1 MDAGRRHHAAR
12 GPSFRFRLACLA
24 LGVGVAAT
32 VALLPTP
39 EGLSPAGQRAIAVT
53 LLATVLWS
61 TEALPLAATA
71 LACVALLPVV
81 GAAPTLAEALVG
93 FAQPVPYFLYSVL
106 ALGLAAGTS
115 GLAERVAR
123 WFLALAR
130 SRPDVL
136 YWQLICSF
144 VALAFV
150 LPSASTRTGVQLPIY
165 HEALLALDAGPGS
178 RLGKAV
184 MQALAQLNRLGSN
197 ALLTGGVTPVTAAAL
212 IGGLGWAEW
221 FVLMALP
228 VYAMLV
234 FGATAVY
241 LTYRPFERPPLP
253 GGRPVPDDGSRPGR
267 GSGPIDT
274 SGPAVSTGPRPG
286 ASRAPGADV
295 RTCAI
300 LLAVSALW
308 LTDAWHGL
316 DPAVPALFGVV
327 LLVTPGIGVV
337 SWSEVERGVGVGL
350 VFVIAASL
358 SLAHTV
364 VATGGAV
371 WLGGW
376 LVAGLRPFAGAPLVL
391 VTLLMLVSLVARALL
406 SSITAF
412 LTVLIPLTAALAQAI
427 GLNPLPCCLL
437 VTLVGDSV
445 VYYAAQSSSSLM
457 PFEYDYLT
465 AGDVLRFGLLMSVVA
480 VAVGLVAL
488 PYWAWLGQPLLAGP
502 AQPTTGN

>member
-1 MDAGRRHHAAR
+1 MDAGPRHPAAR
-12 GPSFRFRLACLA
+12 RRPADFRPACLA
-24 LGVGVAAT
+24 LAVAIAAA
-32 VALLPTP
+32 VALLPAP
-39 EGLSPAGQRAIAVT
+39 AGLSPAGQRAIAVT

-71 LACVALLPVV
+71 LLCVALLPVV
-81 GAAPTLAEALVG
+81 GATPTIADALVG

-106 ALGLAAGTS
+106 VLGLAAGRS

-123 WFLALAR
+123 WFLALAG
-130 SRPDVL
+130 SRPALL

-165 HEALLALDAGPGS
+165 HQALLALDAGPGS

-184 MQALAQLNRLGSN
+184 MQALAQLNRFGSN
-197 ALLTGGVTPVTAAAL
+197 AILTGGVTPVTAAAL

-221 FVLMALP
+221 FVLMAVP
-228 VYAMLV
+228 VYALLAL
-234 FGATAVY
+234 GAIAVY
-241 LTYRPFERPPLP
+241 LAYQPFERPRDPI
-253 GGRPVPDDGSRPGR
+253 RCATSRTAATP
-267 GSGPIDT
+267 T
-274 SGPAVSTGPRPG
+274 SGAAASQGPPASAPWRPG
-286 ASRAPGADV
+286 ADL

-300 LLAVSALW
+300 LLVVSALW

-327 LLVTPGIGVV
+327 LLVMPGLGVL

-350 VFVIAASL
+350 LFVIAASL

-364 VATGGAV
+364 VSTGGAA
-371 WLGGW
+371 WLGAW
-376 LVAGLRPFAGAPLVL
+376 LVAGLQPFAGAPLLL
-391 VTLLMLVSLVARALL
+391 VTLLMIVSLVARALL

-412 LTVLIPLTAALAQAI
+412 LTVLIPLTAALAQEI

-445 VYYAAQSSSSLM
+445 VYFAAQSSSSLM
-457 PFEYDYLT
+457 PFEYGYLT
-465 AGDVLRFGLLMSVVA
+465 AGDMLRLGLLMSVVA
-480 VAVGLVAL
+480 VIVGLIAL
-488 PYWAWLGQPLLAGP
+488 PYWAWLGQPLLVTSP
-502 AQPTTGN
+502 

>member
-1 MDAGRRHHAAR
+1 MLVKDPAVAR
-12 GPSFRFRLACLA
+12 LSCLV
-24 LGVGVAAT
+24 LGIVVAAT

-39 EGLSPAGQRAIAVT
+39 SGLSLAGQRAIAVT
-53 LLATVLWS
+53 LLATMLWS

-81 GAAPTLAEALVG
+81 GAAPTISDALVG

-106 ALGLAAGTS
+106 VMGLAAGRS

-130 SRPDVL
+130 SRPDLL

-165 HEALLALDAGPGS
+165 HEALLTLGAGPGS

-221 FVLMALP
+221 FVLMAVP
-228 VYAMLV
+228 VYVMLAL
-234 FGATAVY
+234 GAVVVY
-241 LTYRPFERPPLP
+241 LTYRPFEHTPSTLP
-253 GGRPVPDDGSRPGR
+253 QRRVAGAGLGTAVA
-267 GSGPIDT
+267 SGVAVSAAAADT
-274 SGPAVSTGPRPG
+274 SGTRGHPG
-286 ASRAPGADV
+286 PGADV
-295 RTCAI
+295 RACAI
-300 LLAVSALW
+300 LLLVSALW

-316 DPAVPALFGVV
+316 DPAVPALFGAV
-327 LLVTPGIGVV
+327 LMVTPVIGVL
-337 SWSEVERGVGVGL
+337 SWAEVERGVGVGL

-364 VATGGAV
+364 VSTGAAA
-371 WLGGW
+371 WLGAW
-376 LVAGLRPFAGAPLVL
+376 LVAGLRPFAGAPLIL
-391 VTLLMLVSLVARALL
+391 VTLLMLISLVARVLL

-412 LTVLIPLTAALAQAI
+412 LTVLIPLVAALAQAT
-427 GLNPLPCCLL
+427 GLDPLPCCLL

-445 VYYAAQSSSSLM
+445 VYFAAQSSSSLM

-465 AGDVLRFGLLMSVVA
+465 AGDVLRLGLLMSVLAGV
-480 VAVGLVAL
+480 VGLISL
-488 PYWAWLGQPLLAGP
+488 SYWAWLGHPLLVAP
-502 AQPTTGN
+502 P

>member
-1 MDAGRRHHAAR
+1 MDAGRRHPAAR
-12 GPSFRFRLACLA
+12 GPSFRSRLACLA
-24 LGVGVAAT
+24 LGVGVAAL

-39 EGLSPAGQRAIAVT
+39 AGLSLAGQRAIAVT

-81 GAAPTLAEALVG
+81 GATPTIGDALVG

-106 ALGLAAGTS
+106 VLGLAAGKS

-165 HEALLALDAGPGS
+165 HEALLVLGAGPGS

-228 VYAMLV
+228 VYTMLV
-234 FGATAVY
+234 FGAVAVY
-241 LTYRPFERPPLP
+241 LTYRPFEEPPDGIGRALP
-253 GGRPVPDDGSRPGR
+253 AERTVLGKEPERER
-267 GSGPIDT
+267 GAG
-274 SGPAVSTGPRPG
+274 PG
-286 ASRAPGADV
+286 ATVRAS
-295 RTCAI
+295 AI
-300 LLAVSALW
+300 LLVVSALW

-327 LLVTPGIGVV
+327 LMVTPGLGVV

-364 VATGGAV
+364 VATGGAG

-412 LTVLIPLTAALAQAI
+412 LTIFIPLTAALAQAI

-437 VTLVGDSV
+437 VTLVGDAV

-465 AGDVLRFGLLMSVVA
+465 AGDVLRLGILMSVVA
-480 VAVGLVAL
+480 VVVGLIVL
-488 PYWAWLGQPLLAGP
+488 PYWGWLGQPLVIAPPPG
-502 AQPTTGN
+502 

>member
-1 MDAGRRHHAAR
+1 MTAGPKHPVAR
-12 GPSFRFRLACLA
+12 GRSVRSRLACLA
-24 LGVGVAAT
+24 LGVVVAAV

-39 EGLSPAGQRAIAVT
+39 DGLSVAGQRAIAVT

-61 TEALPLAATA
+61 TEALPVAATA

-81 GAAPTLAEALVG
+81 GATPTIGGALVG

-106 ALGLAAGTS
+106 ALGLAAGRS

-130 SRPDVL
+130 SRPDLL

-150 LPSASTRTGVQLPIY
+150 LPSASTRTGLQLPIY
-165 HEALLALDAGPGS
+165 HEALLVLGAGPGS

-184 MQALAQLNRLGSN
+184 MQALAQLNRFGSN

-212 IGGLGWAEW
+212 IGGLGWVEW

-228 VYAMLV
+228 VYALLGL
-234 FGATAVY
+234 GAVAVY
-241 LTYRPFERPPLP
+241 VAYRPFEQPVERTAAATTADAPAVVAPP
-253 GGRPVPDDGSRPGR
+253 VVSDGSLLQSRP
-267 GSGPIDT
+267 T
-274 SGPAVSTGPRPG
+274 PG
-286 ASRAPGADV
+286 TDV
-295 RTCAI
+295 RACAI
-300 LLAVSALW
+300 LLVVSALW

-327 LLVTPGIGVV
+327 LMVMPVIGVM

-358 SLAHTV
+358 SLAQTV
-364 VATGGAV
+364 VSTGGAA
-371 WLGGW
+371 WLGAW
-376 LVAGLRPFAGAPLVL
+376 LVAGLRPFVDAPLVL
-391 VTLLMLVSLVARALL
+391 VTLLMLISLVARALL

-412 LTVLIPLTAALAQAI
+412 LTVLIPLVAALAQAI

-437 VTLVGDSV
+437 VTLVGDAV

-480 VAVGLVAL
+480 VVVGLLAL
-488 PYWAWLGQPLLAGP
+488 PYWAWLGQPLIAAP
-502 AQPTTGN
+502 R